1 MIELK
6 RNGNI
11 INKKYFEYFLPTVLV
26 ALANNIAIMVDSII
40 VGNMLGSVSMAA
52 INVLTPV
59 TQLYFSMT
67 ILFGLGASTL
77 ISFAKGKN
85 DKAAADAT
93 FTTTAVLLVI
103 LSAVFMIVQFA
114 FLNNIAAR
122 LTPIETLRSDLLK
135 YYIPFIIGTPFS
147 LLLPSAVHCI
157 RSDGRPKFASNLI
170 IISNAINLF
179 MDIVLM
185 GPFKMGIAGS
195 AIATVIGNVIAFC
208 IMLTHF
214 KNKKNTLRFDFST
227 VLSPKKLRS
236 ECVSLF
242 TTGISG
248 ALGTMLVTVTTFY
261 MNTLIQRAGGQEGM
275 VSMSVISNCQIFIS
289 AFVTGASQTMI
300 PIVSALL
307 GEQDAAGIKY
317 AMKRAICVLLIAAA
331 AITLIIEI
339 APAAVARLF
348 GDKTPAEMAAI
359 IPALRISALS
369 FIGMGMSFLFM
380 YYFTATQRKAMSL
393 TVSIVNGIILT
404 IPFAYVLSRL
414 FGITGIWMTF
424 GAAQYG
430 TWVVIAAMIIV
441 TIAKSKGKYKDVF
454 LLESETENELMS
466 FSVKSD
472 VPVSDIR
479 SAVAN
484 KAVANKIEG
493 DGGNEVAAAVSEL
506 FSFASDNDKS
516 SENDIRVR
524 RENGTYVIMLRN
536 NGAEIDGSKYNGK
549 CKSFE
554 CTSVLGMN
562 QIKEII

>member
-11 INKKYFEYFLPTVLV
+11 INKKYLEYFLPTVLV

-67 ILFGLGASTL
+67 ILFGLGSSTL

-85 DKAAADAT
+85 DKSAVNIT
-93 FTTTAVLLVI
+93 FTTAAMLLVI
-103 LSAVFMIVQFA
+103 LSAVFMIIQFA
-114 FLNNIAAR
+114 FVNKIAAI
-122 LTPIETLRSDLLK
+122 LTPIETLRGELLK

-170 IISNAINLF
+170 IISNAINLV

-195 AIATVIGNVIAFC
+195 AIATVIGNIIAFC

-214 KNKKNTLRFDFST
+214 KNKKNTLNFDFSGA
-227 VLSPKKLRS
+227 LSPKRLGR

-248 ALGTMLVTVTTFY
+248 ALGTMLITVTTFY
-261 MNTLIQRAGGQEGM
+261 MNTAIQNAGGQEGM
-275 VSMSVISNCQIFIS
+275 VSMSVISNCQVFIS

-300 PIVSALL
+300 PIVSTFL
-307 GEQDAAGIKY
+307 GERDNIGIKY
-317 AMKRAICVLLIAAA
+317 AMKRAILVLLIAAVT
-331 AITLIIEI
+331 ITLVIEI
-339 APAAVARLF
+339 APASVARLF
-348 GDKTPAEMAAI
+348 GDKTPAEMAVI

-369 FIGMGMSFLFM
+369 FIGMAMSFLFM

-393 TVSIVNGIILT
+393 TVSMVNGIVLT
-404 IPFAYVLSRL
+404 IPFAYILGNI

-430 TWVVIAAMIIV
+430 TWIVIAAMIIV
-441 TIAKSKGKYKDVF
+441 TVAKSKGRYKDIF
-454 LLESETENELMS
+454 LLEEADELLS
-466 FSVKSD
+466 FSVKSH
-472 VPVSDIR
+472 VSASEIK

-484 KAVANKIEG
+484 KITDENGNKIAE
-493 DGGNEVAAAVSEL
+493 AVSEL
-506 FSFASDNDKS
+506 FAFVSHNDKKA
-516 SENDIRVR
+516 ENDIRIK
-524 RENGTYVIMLRN
+524 RENGAYVIMLRN
-536 NGAEIDGSKYNGK
+536 NGAEIDGKKYNSK

-554 CTSVLGMN
+554 CASVLGMN

>member
-93 FTTTAVLLVI
+93 FTTT
-103 LSAVFMIVQFA
+103 AVFMIVQFA

>member
-6 RNGNI
+6 RNGSI
-11 INKKYFEYFLPTVLV
+11 INKKYLEYFLPTVLV

-93 FTTTAVLLVI
+93 FTTATVLLVI
-103 LSAVFMIVQFA
+103 LSAVFMIIQFA

-122 LTPIETLRSDLLK
+122 LTPIETLRSELLK

-214 KNKKNTLRFDFST
+214 KNKKNTLCFDFST

-248 ALGTMLVTVTTFY
+248 ALGTMLITVTTFY

-275 VSMSVISNCQIFIS
+275 VSMSVISNCQVFIS

-307 GEQDAAGIKY
+307 GERDAVGIKY
-317 AMKRAICVLLIAAA
+317 AMKRAIRTLLIAAV

-339 APAAVARLF
+339 APASVARLF
-348 GDKTPAEMAAI
+348 GDKTPAEMAVI

-369 FIGMGMSFLFM
+369 FIGMSMTFLFM

-393 TVSIVNGIILT
+393 TVSIVNGIVLT
-404 IPFAYVLSRL
+404 IPFAYILSHL

-430 TWVVIAAMIIV
+430 TWFVIAAMIIV
-441 TIAKSKGKYKDVF
+441 TVVRSKGKYRDIF
-454 LLESETENELMS
+454 MLESADELLS

-472 VPVSDIR
+472 VSSSDIR
-479 SAVAN
+479 SAVGS
-484 KAVANKIEG
+484 KISG
-493 DGGNEVAAAVSEL
+493 VDGGKVADAVSEL
-506 FSFASDNDKS
+506 FSFVSDNDKKA
-516 SENDIRVR
+516 ENDIRIR
-524 RENGTYVIMLRN
+524 RENDEYVIMLRN
-536 NGAEIDGSKYNGK
+536 NGAEIDGDKYGGR
-549 CKSFE
+549 CRHFE

-562 QIKEII
+562 EIKEII